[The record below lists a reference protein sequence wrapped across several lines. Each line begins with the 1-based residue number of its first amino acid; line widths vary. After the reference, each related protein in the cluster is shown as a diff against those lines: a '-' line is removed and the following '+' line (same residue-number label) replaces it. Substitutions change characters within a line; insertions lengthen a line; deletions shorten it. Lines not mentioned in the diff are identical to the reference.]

1 MLVIIRFCE
10 IAFLF
15 VTVRRVNKNISY
27 VALLRDIF
35 CRRFIFVISFF
46 YFNFSNKI
54 YHTIYTNNYTKILIN
69 QENFFLCGKG
79 KFKQCRKLIE
89 KKKNIYKY
97 ESKDF
102 KKLFSLILLFLILK
116 IIILKI
122 GLLKITYTYIIIQEI
137 LRRFFWKCFA
147 KSQSIIRD
155 NFETN
160 NYIFMIYHEKK

>member
-1 MLVIIRFCE
+1 MEKENL
-10 IAFLF
+10 
-15 VTVRRVNKNISY
+15 
-27 VALLRDIF
+27 
-35 CRRFIFVISFF
+35 
-46 YFNFSNKI
+46 SNV
-54 YHTIYTNNYTKILIN
+54 
-69 QENFFLCGKG
+69 ENFD
-79 KFKQCRKLIE
+79 RKE
-89 KKKNIYKY
+89 KKYIYKY

-160 NYIFMIYHEKK
+160 NYVFIYHEKKWENFLDYLILKLK

>member
-1 MLVIIRFCE
+1 MEKENL
-10 IAFLF
+10 
-15 VTVRRVNKNISY
+15 
-27 VALLRDIF
+27 
-35 CRRFIFVISFF
+35 
-46 YFNFSNKI
+46 SNV
-54 YHTIYTNNYTKILIN
+54 
-69 QENFFLCGKG
+69 ENFD
-79 KFKQCRKLIE
+79 RKE
-89 KKKNIYKY
+89 KKYIYKY

-147 KSQSIIRD
+147 KSSIIRD

-160 NYIFMIYHEKK
+160 NYIFIYHEKK

>member
-1 MLVIIRFCE
+1 MEKENL
-10 IAFLF
+10 
-15 VTVRRVNKNISY
+15 
-27 VALLRDIF
+27 
-35 CRRFIFVISFF
+35 
-46 YFNFSNKI
+46 SNVEK
-54 YHTIYTNNYTKILIN
+54 
-69 QENFFLCGKG
+69 
-79 KFKQCRKLIE
+79 IE

-102 KKLFSLILLFLILK
+102 KKFFSLILLFLILK